1 MAFYFRKDVKF
12 SYEYFLTSI
21 PVLIAEIGGYMGL
34 LLGISLFDLS
44 LGIDYLLIS
53 LEIRNRKIASDGEI
67 TPVKPM
73 DDQWANSAKIQR
85 PFGVR
90 KMLQG
95 NKIQD
100 RIF

>member
-73 DDQWANSAKIQR
+73 DAQWVENSAKIQR
-85 PFGVR
+85 PFGLR

-95 NKIQD
+95 NEIQD
-100 RIF
+100 

>member
-1 MAFYFRKDVKF
+1 MAFYFRKDVKSSCEF
-12 SYEYFLTSI
+12 YLTSI

-34 LLGISLFDLS
+34 FLGISLFDLS
-44 LGIDYLLIS
+44 LGIDYLLMA
-53 LEIRNRKIASDGEI
+53 LEKRNRKTASDGEI

-73 DDQWANSAKIQR
+73 DDQWVENSAKIQR
-85 PFGVR
+85 PFGLR

-100 RIF
+100 